1 MTLRPAPKPK
11 RSKPIRKTFGKV
23 EDRAYRDW
31 IKGHDCLLATN
42 DHINQVVAQV
52 QSDISPRLFFRLEEV
67 TPFICCA
74 RASRSTIEAAHVRT
88 RGAGGADR
96 GNLVPLC
103 PMHHDEQEGDTQ
115 RFEQKYGIRLAV
127 EAARLLLLYVEHIE
141 K

>member
-11 RSKPIRKTFGKV
+11 RSKPTRKTFGKV

-42 DHINQVVAQV
+42 DHINRVVAQV
-52 QSDISPRLFFRLEEV
+52 QSGISPRLFIRLDEIS
-67 TPFICCA
+67 PFVCCA

-103 PMHHDEQEGDTQ
+103 PMHHDEQEGDTEG
-115 RFEQKYGIRLAV
+115 FEAKYGLRLAV
-127 EAARLLLLYVEHIE
+127 EAARLLLVYVEQVE
-141 K
+141 G